1 MAEETT
7 LYITRTFAAPRQKVF
22 EAWTQPDVIRQ
33 WFAAAP
39 DMEGTTAEI
48 DLRVGGTYR
57 IGMRNIPKNIHY
69 TARGVYK
76 EIVPNERITFTWSW
90 EERPDEPESLVTI
103 EFRDAPNSTEMR
115 LTHSRFVSKERCDE
129 HKQGWNGCFARMER
143 VFSNA

>member
-1 MAEETT
+1 MTEETT
-7 LYITRTFAAPRQKVF
+7 LYLKRTFAAPRQKVY
-22 EAWTQPDVIRQ
+22 EAWTKPEVIRQ

-57 IGMRNIPKNIHY
+57 IGMRNIPKNIHH

-76 EIVPNERITFTWSW
+76 EIVPNERISFTWSW

-103 EFRDAPNSTEMR
+103 EFRDAGNSTEMN
-115 LTHSRFVSKERCDE
+115 LTHSRFVSKQRRDE
-129 HKQGWNGCFARMER
+129 HEGGWNGCFVRMEKI
-143 VFSNA
+143 FS